1 MKVSLVNC
9 GRGDFKGGSAK
20 GRWYLVHGINEQ
32 DTEEEIKTQPWN
44 THDKSRICLFDRKF
58 YPSWKD
64 SRDSKETFRIN
75 KPTPAKFYSATSCEI
90 SMADVVCSF
99 ELRDWKIP
107 LKIICHHKLK

>member
-1 MKVSLVNC
+1 MNC
-9 GRGDFKGGSAK
+9 SNGKFKGGVAK
-20 GRWYLVHGINEQ
+20 GRWYLVDGINMQ
-32 DTEEEIKTQPWN
+32 DKVNDIVIKTQPLN